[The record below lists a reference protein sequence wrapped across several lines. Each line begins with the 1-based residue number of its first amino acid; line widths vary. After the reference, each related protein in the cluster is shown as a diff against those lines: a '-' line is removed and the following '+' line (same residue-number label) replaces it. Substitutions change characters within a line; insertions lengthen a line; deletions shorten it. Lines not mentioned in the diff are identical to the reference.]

1 MQKYKQMMIKLFIAK
16 WDIFAYCASISIQ
29 ASLKAKFK
37 FSVTHYSSTSSREL
51 ESAKRLRF
59 CSRKQNF
66 QPWICVLTPAGKKSV
81 KALAVFLDFKIKR
94 IEEDR
99 NSIFYFFLS
108 STCSR
113 LLYLKKTYHA
123 RHFRNILSRQEMLLL
138 LWMPLTNE

>member
-1 MQKYKQMMIKLFIAK
+1 MRHFCLL
-16 WDIFAYCASISIQ
+16 CSSISIQ

-59 CSRKQNF
+59 CRKQNF
-66 QPWICVLTPAGKKSV
+66 QPWICVLTPAEKKSV

-94 IEEDR
+94 IELTEEDR